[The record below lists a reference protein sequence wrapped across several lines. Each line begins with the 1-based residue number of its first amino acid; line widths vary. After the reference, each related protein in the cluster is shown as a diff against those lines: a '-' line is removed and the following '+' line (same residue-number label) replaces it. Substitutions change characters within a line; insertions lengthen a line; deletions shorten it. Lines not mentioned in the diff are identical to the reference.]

1 MGVPAWLLRIVMAFL
16 KDRTMVVRLNGATS
30 SPRDLPGGGPQG
42 TLLGLLLFL
51 VMINEVGFEN
61 QRNNTGE
68 LITARKNMRE
78 ANQIHLKFVDDLT
91 VAESLIM
98 KDSVKPVPLSRR
110 PQPDTYHSRTG
121 HELIPEKS
129 AVLSQIKTIREYSDA
144 NDMKLN
150 LKKTKFML
158 FNTCKNIDF
167 HPTFEVDGCDIELIE
182 EMKLLGVVITSDL
195 RFHKNT
201 EFIVKRGFSRIWVLK
216 RLKNLGASRKQ
227 LIDVY
232 TKQIR
237 SVLELAVPVWH
248 PTLTLED
255 RLKIERVQRAALHV
269 IFGREYTSY
278 TSACEQTNLLTL
290 ESRRVKLCEKFAR
303 KAASN
308 PKHQKWFKVNKKHN
322 KTRIMQPFFCPVIAR
337 TDRFRK
343 SPISYLTNLLNT
355 MKIK

>member
-1 MGVPAWLLRIVMAFL
+1 
-16 KDRTMVVRLNGATS
+16 
-30 SPRDLPGGGPQG
+30 
-42 TLLGLLLFL
+42 
-51 VMINEVGFEN
+51 
-61 QRNNTGE
+61 
-68 LITARKNMRE
+68 MRE

-98 KDSVKPVPLSRR
+98 KDSVRQVPLSTR

-129 AVLSQIKTIREYSDA
+129 AVLSQIKTIREYSET

-167 HPTFEVDGCDIELIE
+167 HPTLEIDGCDIELIE

-201 EFIVKRGFSRIWVLK
+201 EFIVKRGFSRIWILK

-232 TKQIR
+232 LKQIR
-237 SVLELAVPVWH
+237 SILELAVPVWQ

-278 TSACEQTNLLTL
+278 ASACEQANLLTL
-290 ESRRVKLCEKFAR
+290 ESRRVKLCQKFAR

-308 PKHQKWFKVNKKHN
+308 PKHQKWFKMNKKHN

-355 MKIK
+355 MKIT